1 MKITKV
7 RVTPVKN
14 PTRNL
19 LAFADIAFDDQ
30 FVVTSLRIISG
41 KNGLFVAMPS
51 RKRED
56 GSWQDIAHPITG
68 DFRKEINEAVLR
80 EFDSAQDTR
89 GPEDVPPPELDDDL
103 PF

>member
-19 LAFADIAFDDQ
+19 VAFADITFDEC
-30 FVVTSLRIISG
+30 FVVTSLRIING

-68 DFRKEINEAVLR
+68 EFRKEINEAVMR
-80 EFDSAQDTR
+80 EFDSAQDYRTP
-89 GPEDVPPPELDDDL
+89 GDVPPPELDDDM